1 MCMPLKPATTR
12 DCGGGV
18 QFNAEITG
26 ISIMQKVGEDRS
38 WYVLPEEDIIRKK
51 GKIAVEMKPG
61 DCINIPA
68 EVKHWH
74 GAAPDEWFSHLAIEV
89 PGENGSNEWLEPVS
103 DEEYGKL

>member
-1 MCMPLKPATTR
+1 MKGSHKTQTCMPLKLATTR

-51 GKIAVEMKPG
+51 GKM
-61 DCINIPA
+61 
-68 EVKHWH
+68 
-74 GAAPDEWFSHLAIEV
+74 L
-89 PGENGSNEWLEPVS
+89 
-103 DEEYGKL
+103 